1 MVRLYLLLTLRI
13 FQYLHAFVD
22 QFNVYSLLFYVI
34 NGRFLEYP
42 EVTNSAFQ
50 KNPVG
55 NQLI

>member
-13 FQYLHAFVD
+13 FWYLHAFVD
-22 QFNVYSLLFYVI
+22 QFNVYSLLFYII
-34 NGRFLEYP
+34 NGRFLEHP
-42 EVTNSAFQ
+42 EITDSVFQ